1 MESWCDMFLTWNVK
15 EKTII
20 FSTGSFKESFLLNIC
35 QLYNIYNIE
44 IPKKLNEIII
54 NINTSLLSIYQNLS
68 RLKNMISGQQEY
80 RKKT

>member
-44 IPKKLNEIII
+44 IPKNHMILDLFEGI
-54 NINTSLLSIYQNLS
+54 NLLLGSI
-68 RLKNMISGQQEY
+68 
-80 RKKT
+80 